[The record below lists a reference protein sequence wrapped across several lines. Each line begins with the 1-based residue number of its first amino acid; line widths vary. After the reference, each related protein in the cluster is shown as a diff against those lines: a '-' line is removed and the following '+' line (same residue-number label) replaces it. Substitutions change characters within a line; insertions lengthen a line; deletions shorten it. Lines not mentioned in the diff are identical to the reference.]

1 MRLRD
6 LFSFRV
12 GDQREVEEEI
22 GEKVK
27 RYLNEFIRQKI
38 DEKYSKLEKILTDP
52 YAEEIEVCVG
62 DFGISLESDIVG
74 RELFFEFTPSEVY
87 WKTRRALLKEY
98 PRHVETIN
106 EVLDRELGYLH
117 SNFFDHLEEILK
129 EHGFREVGLGR
140 DVDCFIF
147 RKK

>member
-12 GDQREVEEEI
+12 RDQGEFKEKIEEE
-22 GEKVK
+22 VK
-27 RYLNEFIRQKI
+27 RYLKEFIRQKI

-52 YAEEIEVCVG
+52 IVEEIEVCIW
-62 DFGISLESDIVG
+62 DFGINLEPDIVG
-74 RELFFEFTPSEVY
+74 RELFFEFRRSEAY
-87 WKTRRALLKEY
+87 RITKRALLKEY
-98 PRHVETIN
+98 PEHVETID
-106 EVLDRELGYLH
+106 EVLYRELDDYP
-117 SNFFDHLEEILK
+117 SNFFDYLEDILK
-129 EHGFREVGLGR
+129 EHGFREVELGR